1 MDSNRSRKVFISI
14 LGTGKY
20 DPCIYRQGDF
30 TSTETRFIQEA
41 TLDFLRVRSE
51 WSKYDAAY
59 IFLTPTARTSNW
71 QAVPI
76 DSRTDSPKD
85 YAGLEPTLSQ
95 MRLPFPVVPVDI
107 SEGGDEEAIWSVF
120 RSIYKQIHEGDRLY
134 IDITHS
140 FRYLPMLLLV
150 LTNYAK
156 ELKGAEVVSI
166 TYGNWEAKTETK
178 TEPKPLVD
186 LGALIELQDWT
197 MAAGEFL
204 RNGRASGLAELTKE
218 RVTPILKATKGK
230 SEPAKA
236 LRDLVNKLTT
246 VSQSLTTIR
255 GKEILSG
262 GIFEELDECTHGLDA
277 GLITPMVPLIDKI
290 KDSFGDFDTKSSVSN
305 GFVAARWCYRMQL
318 YQQSITILQE
328 TMKAYVA
335 ASHGYPSDEEHY
347 TELAAKAFFFAK
359 SNTPEEEWQLG
370 ESKSDPTDREKRA
383 KVVKQFLTGSAVR
396 ELHPLYTEIGQL
408 RNDFNHAGFRSNAVR
423 GRDIPDRIEKLIRR
437 TEEVLRGRQTIEAL
451 PTQSPAAPLFINLSN
466 HPSAGWEA
474 RQREAAEMYGKIE
487 DMDFP
492 AIPPEAGEREIT
504 DLAEEYVAR
513 IEERAE
519 TRDVTVHI
527 MGEMTFCYAVITRLQ
542 PLGIPCLASTTRRQV
557 TETADGVKEVRF
569 DFETFRKYPGA

>member
-1 MDSNRSRKVFISI
+1 MDSNKSRKVFISI
-14 LGTGKY
+14 LGTGNY
-20 DPCIYRQGDF
+20 NLCSYRQGDF
-30 TSTETRFIQEA
+30 TSTKTPFIQEA
-41 TLDFLRVRSE
+41 TLDLLKARSE
-51 WSKYDAAY
+51 WSENDAAY
-59 IFLTPTARTSNW
+59 IFLTPTARISNW
-71 QAVPI
+71 QAQPI
-76 DSRTDSPKD
+76 DIYVSHEVKK
-85 YAGLEPTLSQ
+85 YAGLEPTLNQ
-95 MRLPFPVVPVDI
+95 MKLPFPVVPVDI

-120 RSIYKQIHEGDRLY
+120 RSIYEQIHEGDRLY

-150 LTNYAK
+150 LTNYAR

-166 TYGNWEAKTETK
+166 TYGNWEAKTEPK

-197 MAAGEFL
+197 VAAGEFL

-218 RVTPILKATKGK
+218 RVTPILRK
-230 SEPAKA
+230 SEKKDKNAIR
-236 LRDLVNKLTT
+236 LSDMTRRLTT
-246 VSQSLTTIR
+246 VSQNLTTIR

-335 ASHGYPSDEEHY
+335 ASHGYPSEEEYY
-347 TELAAKAFFFAK
+347 TELAAKAFHITK
-359 SNTPEEEWQLG
+359 GSIPEEEWQLG
-370 ESKSDPTDREKRA
+370 ESDSTDREKRA
-383 KVVKQFLTGSAVR
+383 EVVRQYRDGSAVR

-408 RNDFNHAGFRSNAVR
+408 RNDFNHAGFRRNAVN

-437 TEEVLRGRQTIEAL
+437 TEEVLRGKQAIEPL
-451 PTQSPAAPLFINLSN
+451 PTQSPAAPLLINLSN
-466 HPSAGWEA
+466 HPSAGWGA
-474 RQREAAEMYGKIE
+474 RQREAAEMYGEIE

-492 AIPPEAGEREIT
+492 AIPPEVGEREIT

-513 IEERAE
+513 IKERAE

-527 MGEMTFCYAVITRLQ
+527 MGEMTFCYAVITKLR
-542 PLGIPCLASTTRRQV
+542 PLGIPCLASTTRREV

-569 DFETFRKYPGA
+569 DFETFRRYPGA

>member
-14 LGTGKY
+14 LGTGNY
-20 DPCIYRQGDF
+20 NPCIYRQGDF

-41 TLDFLRVRSE
+41 TLDLLRERSK
-51 WSKYDAAY
+51 WSADDAAY
-59 IFLTPTARTSNW
+59 IFLTPTARIANW
-71 QAVPI
+71 QAEPI
-76 DSRTDSPKD
+76 DIYDSKKVKR
-85 YAGLEPTLSQ
+85 YAGLEPTLDK
-95 MRLPFPVVPVDI
+95 MGLPFPVEPVDI

-120 RSIYKQIHEGDRLY
+120 RSIYDRICEGDRLY

-166 TYGNWEAKTETK
+166 TYGNLDAKQ
-178 TEPKPLVD
+178 LVD

-197 MAAGEFL
+197 VAAGEFL

-277 GLITPMVPLIDKI
+277 GLITPMGPLIEKI
-290 KDSFGDFDTKSSVSN
+290 RDSFRDFDTKSSVSN

-347 TELAAKAFFFAK
+347 TELAAKAFHITK
-359 SNTPEEEWQLG
+359 GSIPEDKWQLG
-370 ESKSDPTDREKRA
+370 ESDPTDREKRA
-383 KVVKQFLTGSAVR
+383 EVVRQYLAGSAVR

-408 RNDFNHAGFRSNAVR
+408 RNDFNHAGFRRNAVN
-423 GRDIPDRIEKLIRR
+423 GRDIPGRIEMLIKR
-437 TEEVLRGRQTIEAL
+437 TEEVLRGKQAIEPL
-451 PTQSPAAPLFINLSN
+451 PTQSPSAPLLINLSN
-466 HPSAGWEA
+466 HPSTGWGA
-474 RQREAAEMYGKIE
+474 RQREAAEMYGEIE

-492 AIPPEAGEREIT
+492 AIPPVAGEREIT

-542 PLGIPCLASTTRRQV
+542 PLGIPCIASTTRRQV

>member
-1 MDSNRSRKVFISI
+1 MDSSRSRKVFISI
-14 LGTGKY
+14 LGTGNYK
-20 DPCIYRQGDF
+20 PCSYRQGDF

-41 TLDFLRVRSE
+41 TLDLLKARSE
-51 WSKYDAAY
+51 WREDDAAY
-59 IFLTPTARTSNW
+59 IFLTPTARTANW
-71 QAVPI
+71 QAVPVYR
-76 DSRTDSPKD
+76 DGSPKD

-95 MRLPFPVVPVDI
+95 MDLLFPVEPVDI

-120 RSIYKQIHEGDRLY
+120 RSIYDRICEGDRLY

-166 TYGNWEAKTETK
+166 TYGNLDAKQ
-178 TEPKPLVD
+178 LVD

-197 MAAGEFL
+197 VAAGEFL

-277 GLITPMVPLIDKI
+277 GLIAPMGPLIDKI
-290 KDSFGDFDTKSSVSN
+290 KDSFGDFDTKPSVSN
-305 GFVAARWCYRMQL
+305 GFAAARWCYRMQL

-335 ASHGYPSDEEHY
+335 ASHGYPSDEEYY
-347 TELAAKAFFFAK
+347 TELAAKAFHITK
-359 SNTPEEEWQLG
+359 GSIPKDKWQLG
-370 ESKSDPTDREKRA
+370 ESDSTDRTDREARA
-383 KVVKQFLTGSAVR
+383 EVVRQFLADPVVR
-396 ELHPLYTEIGQL
+396 ELSQLYTEIGQL
-408 RNDFNHAGFRSNAVR
+408 RNDFNHAGFRRNAVN
-423 GRDIPDRIEKLIRR
+423 GRDIPGRIEKLIRR
-437 TEEVLRGRQTIEAL
+437 TEEVLRGKQAIEPL
-451 PTQSPAAPLFINLSN
+451 PTQSPAAPLLINLSN
-466 HPSAGWEA
+466 HPSAGWGA
-474 RQREAAEMYGKIE
+474 RQREAAEMYGEIE

-504 DLAEEYVAR
+504 DLAEEYVAQ

-569 DFETFRKYPGA
+569 DFETFRRYPGA

>member
-14 LGTGKY
+14 LGTGNY
-20 DPCIYRQGDF
+20 NPCIYRQGDF

-41 TLDFLRVRSE
+41 TLDFLEARSK
-51 WSKYDAAY
+51 WSADDAAY
-59 IFLTPTARTSNW
+59 IFLTPTARIANW
-71 QAVPI
+71 QAEPI
-76 DSRTDSPKD
+76 DIYDSKKVKR
-85 YAGLEPTLSQ
+85 YAGLEPTLDQ
-95 MRLPFPVVPVDI
+95 MGLPFPVEPVDI

-120 RSIYKQIHEGDRLY
+120 RSIYDRICEGDRLY

-166 TYGNWEAKTETK
+166 TYGNLDAKQ
-178 TEPKPLVD
+178 LVD

-197 MAAGEFL
+197 VAAGEFL

-230 SEPAKA
+230 SEAAKG

-246 VSQSLTTIR
+246 VSQSLITIR

-262 GIFEELDECTHGLDA
+262 EIFKELDECTHGLDA

-290 KDSFGDFDTKSSVSN
+290 KDSFGDFDTKPSVSN
-305 GFVAARWCYRMQL
+305 GFAAARWCYRMQL

-335 ASHGYPSDEEHY
+335 ASHGYPTDEEHY
-347 TELAAKAFFFAK
+347 TELAAKAFHITKGSIAEDK
-359 SNTPEEEWQLG
+359 WQLG
-370 ESKSDPTDREKRA
+370 ESDPTDREKRA
-383 KVVKQFLTGSAVR
+383 EVVRQYLAGSAVR

-408 RNDFNHAGFRSNAVR
+408 RNDFNHAGFRRNAVN
-423 GRDIPDRIEKLIRR
+423 GRDIPGRIEMLIKR
-437 TEEVLRGRQTIEAL
+437 TEEVLRGKQAIEPL
-451 PTQSPAAPLFINLSN
+451 PTQSPSAPLLINLSN
-466 HPSAGWEA
+466 HPSTGWGA
-474 RQREAAEMYGKIE
+474 RQREAAEMYGEIE

-492 AIPPEAGEREIT
+492 AIPPVAGEREIT

-542 PLGIPCLASTTRRQV
+542 PLGIPCIASTTRRQV

>member
-14 LGTGKY
+14 LGTGNY
-20 DPCIYRQGDF
+20 NPCIYRQGDF

-41 TLDFLRVRSE
+41 TLDFLEARSK
-51 WSKYDAAY
+51 WSADDAAY
-59 IFLTPTARTSNW
+59 IFLTPTARIANW
-71 QAVPI
+71 QAEPI
-76 DSRTDSPKD
+76 DIYDSKKVKR
-85 YAGLEPTLSQ
+85 YASLEPTLDQ
-95 MRLPFPVVPVDI
+95 MGLPFPVEPVDI

-120 RSIYKQIHEGDRLY
+120 RSIYDQIHEVDRLY

-166 TYGNWEAKTETK
+166 TYGNLDAKQ
-178 TEPKPLVD
+178 LVN

-197 MAAGEFL
+197 VAAGEFL

-230 SEPAKA
+230 SEPAKG

-262 GIFEELDECTHGLDA
+262 EIFKELDECTHGLDA
-277 GLITPMVPLIDKI
+277 GLITPMGPLIDKI
-290 KDSFGDFDTKSSVSN
+290 KDSFGNFDTKSSVSN

-347 TELAAKAFFFAK
+347 TELAAKAFHITK
-359 SNTPEEEWQLG
+359 GSIPEDKWQLG
-370 ESKSDPTDREKRA
+370 ESDPTDREKRA
-383 KVVKQFLTGSAVR
+383 EVVRQFLAGSAVR

-408 RNDFNHAGFRSNAVR
+408 RNDFNHAGFRRNAVN
-423 GRDIPDRIEKLIRR
+423 GRDIPGRIKELIKR
-437 TEEVLRGRQTIEAL
+437 TEEVLRGKQAVEPL
-451 PTQSPAAPLFINLSN
+451 PTQSPGAPLLINLSN
-466 HPSAGWEA
+466 HPSAGWGA
-474 RQREAAEMYGKIE
+474 RQREAAEMYGEIE
-487 DMDFP
+487 DVDFP
-492 AIPPEAGEREIT
+492 TIPPVAGEREIT

-542 PLGIPCLASTTRRQV
+542 PLGIPCIASTTRRQV
-557 TETADGVKEVRF
+557 TETTDGVKEVRF

>member
-14 LGTGKY
+14 LGTGNY
-20 DPCIYRQGDF
+20 NLCSYRQGDF
-30 TSTETRFIQEA
+30 TSTKTPFIQEA
-41 TLDFLRVRSE
+41 TLDFLRARSE

-59 IFLTPTARTSNW
+59 IFLTPTARISNW
-71 QAVPI
+71 QAEPI
-76 DSRTDSPKD
+76 DIYVSHEVKK
-85 YAGLEPTLSQ
+85 YAGLEPTLNQ
-95 MRLPFPVVPVDI
+95 MKLPFPVVPVDI

-150 LTNYAK
+150 LTNYAR

-166 TYGNWEAKTETK
+166 TYGNLDAKQ
-178 TEPKPLVD
+178 LVD

-230 SEPAKA
+230 SESAKG
-236 LRDLVNKLTT
+236 LRKLVDKLTT
-246 VSQSLTTIR
+246 VSQDLTTIR
-255 GKEILSG
+255 GKEILG
-262 GIFEELDECTHGLDA
+262 GKVFEELDKCTHGLNA
-277 GLITPMVPLIDKI
+277 GLITPMGPLIDKI
-290 KDSFGDFDTKSSVSN
+290 KDSFGDFDTKPSVSN

-335 ASHGYPSDEEHY
+335 ASHGYPSEEEYY
-347 TELAAKAFFFAK
+347 TELAAKAFIIAK
-359 SNTPEEEWQLG
+359 ESISEDEWRLG
-370 ESKSDPTDREKRA
+370 ESDPTDREKRA
-383 KVVKQFLTGSAVR
+383 EVVRQYLAGSAVR

-408 RNDFNHAGFRSNAVR
+408 RNDFNHAGFRRNAVN
-423 GRDIPDRIEKLIRR
+423 GRDIPGRIEKLIRR
-437 TEEVLRGRQTIEAL
+437 TEEVLRGKQAVEPL
-451 PTQSPAAPLFINLSN
+451 PTQSPGAPLLINLSN
-466 HPSAGWEA
+466 HPSAGWGA
-474 RQREAAEMYGKIE
+474 RQREAAKMYGEIE

-492 AIPPEAGEREIT
+492 AIPPVAGEREIT

-527 MGEMTFCYAVITRLQ
+527 MGEMTFCYAVITRLL

-569 DFETFRKYPGA
+569 DFETFRRYPGA

>member
-41 TLDFLRVRSE
+41 TLDFLRERCK
-51 WSKYDAAY
+51 WSADDAAY

-71 QAVPI
+71 QAKPVDKDGKSKGI
-76 DSRTDSPKD
+76 D
-85 YAGLEPTLSQ
+85 YIGLEPTLNQ
-95 MRLPFPVVPVDI
+95 MGLPFPVEPVDI
-107 SEGGDEEAIWSVF
+107 SEEGDEEAIWSVF
-120 RSIYKQIHEGDRLY
+120 RSIYEQIHEGDRLY

-150 LTNYAK
+150 LTNYAR

-166 TYGNWEAKTETK
+166 TYGNWEAK
-178 TEPKPLVD
+178 PDIKPIVD
-186 LGALIELQDWT
+186 LGALIDLQDWT
-197 MAAGEFL
+197 VAAGEFL

-255 GKEILSG
+255 GKEILG
-262 GIFEELDECTHGLDA
+262 GEIFEELYERTDGLDA

-290 KDSFGDFDTKSSVSN
+290 RDSFRDFDTKPSVSN
-305 GFVAARWCYRMQL
+305 GFAAARWCYRMQL

-335 ASHGYPSDEEHY
+335 ASHGHPSSQEYY
-347 TELAAKAFFFAK
+347 TELAAKAFHITK
-359 SNTPEEEWQLG
+359 GSIPKDKWQLG
-370 ESKSDPTDREKRA
+370 ESDSTDREARA
-383 KVVKQFLTGSAVR
+383 EVVRQFLADPVVR
-396 ELHPLYTEIGQL
+396 ELSQLYTEIGQL
-408 RNDFNHAGFRSNAVR
+408 RNDFNHAGFRRNAIN
-423 GRDIPDRIEKLIRR
+423 GRDIPGRIEMLIRR
-437 TEEVLRGRQTIEAL
+437 TEEVLRGKQTIEPL
-451 PTQSPAAPLFINLSN
+451 PTKPPAAPLLINLSN
-466 HPSAGWEA
+466 HPSAGWGA
-474 RQREAAEMYGKIE
+474 RQREAAEMYGEIE

-492 AIPPEAGEREIT
+492 AIPPVAGEREIA

-513 IEERAE
+513 IAERAE
-519 TRDVTVHI
+519 TRDVMVHI

-542 PLGIPCLASTTRRQV
+542 PLGIPCIASTTRRQV

>member
-1 MDSNRSRKVFISI
+1 MDSNRPRKVFISI
-14 LGTGKY
+14 LGTNKY

-41 TLDFLRVRSE
+41 TLDLLKARSE
-51 WSKYDAAY
+51 WSADDAAY
-59 IFLTPTARTSNW
+59 IFLTPTARTANW
-71 QAVPI
+71 QAVPVYR
-76 DSRTDSPKD
+76 DGSPKGED
-85 YAGLEPTLSQ
+85 YIGLEPTLNQ
-95 MRLPFPVVPVDI
+95 MGLPFRPKPVDI
-107 SEGGDEEAIWSVF
+107 SEEGDEEAIWSVF
-120 RSIYKQIHEGDRLY
+120 RSIYKQIHKGDRLY

-150 LTNYAK
+150 LTNYAR

-166 TYGNWEAKTETK
+166 TYGNWEAK
-178 TEPKPLVD
+178 PDIKPIVN
-186 LGALIELQDWT
+186 LGPLIELQDWT
-197 MAAGEFL
+197 VAAGEFL

-255 GKEILSG
+255 GKEILRG
-262 GIFEELDECTHGLDA
+262 EIFEELYKRTDGLDA
-277 GLITPMVPLIDKI
+277 DLIAPLSPLIEKI

-335 ASHGYPSDEEHY
+335 ASHGHPSSQEYY
-347 TELAAKAFFFAK
+347 TELAAKAFHITK
-359 SNTPEEEWQLG
+359 GSIPEEKWQLG
-370 ESKSDPTDREKRA
+370 ESDSTDRKKRA
-383 KVVKQFLTGSAVR
+383 EVVRQYRDGSAVR

-408 RNDFNHAGFRSNAVR
+408 RNDFNHAGFRHNAVN
-423 GRDIPDRIEKLIRR
+423 GRDIPGRIEMLIRR
-437 TEEVLRGRQTIEAL
+437 TEEVLRCKQIAEPL
-451 PTQSPAAPLFINLSN
+451 PTQSPGAPLLINLSN
-466 HPSAGWEA
+466 HPSAGWGA
-474 RQREAAEMYGKIE
+474 RQREAAEMYGEIE

-492 AIPPEAGEREIT
+492 AIPPVAGEREIT

-513 IEERAE
+513 IAEKSE

-542 PLGIPCLASTTRRQV
+542 PLGIPCIASTTRRQV

>member
-14 LGTGKY
+14 LGTGNYK
-20 DPCIYRQGDF
+20 PCIYRQGDF

-41 TLDFLRVRSE
+41 TLDFLRKSSE
-51 WSKYDAAY
+51 WCATDAAY
-59 IFLTPTARTSNW
+59 IFLTPTARSANW

-95 MRLPFPVVPVDI
+95 MGLPFPVEPVEI
-107 SEGGDEEAIWSVF
+107 SEEGDEEAIWSVF
-120 RSIYKQIHEGDRLY
+120 RSIYDRICEGDRLY

-166 TYGNWEAKTETK
+166 TYGNWEAKTEI
-178 TEPKPLVD
+178 KPIVD

-197 MAAGEFL
+197 VAAGEFL
-204 RNGRASGLAELTKE
+204 RNGRASGLADLTSK
-218 RVTPILKATKGK
+218 RVSSIQN
-230 SEPAKA
+230 EPGNENIDASR
-236 LRDLVNKLTT
+236 LDDLADKLTT
-246 VSQSLTTIR
+246 VSENLITIR

-262 GIFEELDECTHGLDA
+262 EIFKELDKYTHGLDV
-277 GLITPMVPLIDKI
+277 GLITPMVPLINKI
-290 KDSFGDFDTKSSVSN
+290 KDSFRDFDTKPSVSN
-305 GFVAARWCYRMQL
+305 GFAAARWCWRMKL

-335 ASHGYPSDEEHY
+335 ASHGYPSDTKRY
-347 TELAAKAFFFAK
+347 LELASKAFFIAK
-359 SNTPEEEWQLG
+359 TNTPEHKWKLDERN
-370 ESKSDPTDREKRA
+370 STDREKRA
-383 KVVKQFLTGSAVR
+383 KVVRQYLTDPVVR
-396 ELHPLYTEIGQL
+396 ELCQLYDEIGEL
-408 RNDFNHAGFRSNAVR
+408 RNDFNHAGIRQEPIN
-423 GRDIPDRIEKLIRR
+423 GGDIPDRIEELISD
-437 TEEVLRGRQTIEAL
+437 TEEMMRGKQTIEPL
-451 PTQSPAAPLFINLSN
+451 PTPPPGAPLLINLSN
-466 HPSAGWEA
+466 HPSADWGA
-474 RQREAAEMYGKIE
+474 RQREAAEMYGEIE

-504 DLAEEYVAR
+504 DLAEEYVSR

-542 PLGIPCLASTTRRQV
+542 PLGIPCIASTTRRQI
-557 TETADGVKEVRF
+557 TEAADGVKEVHF

>member
-1 MDSNRSRKVFISI
+1 MDSNKSRKVFISI
-14 LGTGKY
+14 LGTGNY
-20 DPCIYRQGDF
+20 NLCSYRQGDF
-30 TSTETRFIQEA
+30 TSTKTPFIQEA
-41 TLDFLRVRSE
+41 TLDFLRARSE
-51 WSKYDAAY
+51 WSQTDAAY
-59 IFLTPTARTSNW
+59 IFLTPTARIANW

-95 MRLPFPVVPVDI
+95 MGLPFPVEPVEI
-107 SEGGDEEAIWSVF
+107 SEEGDEEAIWSVF
-120 RSIYKQIHEGDRLY
+120 RSIYEQIHEGDRLY

-150 LTNYAK
+150 LTNYAR

-186 LGALIELQDWT
+186 LGALIELQGWT
-197 MAAGEFL
+197 VAAGEFL

-370 ESKSDPTDREKRA
+370 ESDPTDREKRA
-383 KVVKQFLTGSAVR
+383 EVVRQYLAGSAVR

-423 GRDIPDRIEKLIRR
+423 GRDIPGRIEMLIRR
-437 TEEVLRGRQTIEAL
+437 TEEVLRGKQAVEPL
-451 PTQSPAAPLFINLSN
+451 PTQSPGAPLLINLSN
-466 HPSAGWEA
+466 HPSAGWGA
-474 RQREAAEMYGKIE
+474 RQREAAEMYGVIE

-527 MGEMTFCYAVITRLQ
+527 MGEMTFCYAVITRLR

-569 DFETFRKYPGA
+569 DFETFRRYPGA

>member
-14 LGTGKY
+14 LGTGNY
-20 DPCIYRQGDF
+20 NLCSYRQGDF
-30 TSTETRFIQEA
+30 TSTKTPFIQEA
-41 TLDFLRVRSE
+41 TLDFLRARSE
-51 WSKYDAAY
+51 WSPTDAAY
-59 IFLTPTARTSNW
+59 IFLTPTAKISNW
-71 QAVPI
+71 QAEPI
-76 DSRTDSPKD
+76 DIYVSHEVKK
-85 YAGLEPTLSQ
+85 YAGLEPTLNQ
-95 MRLPFPVVPVDI
+95 MNLPFPVVPVDI

-166 TYGNWEAKTETK
+166 TYGNLDAKQ
-178 TEPKPLVD
+178 LVD

-197 MAAGEFL
+197 VAAGEFL

-262 GIFEELDECTHGLDA
+262 EIFEELDECTHGLDA
-277 GLITPMVPLIDKI
+277 GLITPMGPLIDKI
-290 KDSFGDFDTKSSVSN
+290 KDSFRDFDTKSSVSN

-347 TELAAKAFFFAK
+347 TELAAKAFHITK
-359 SNTPEEEWQLG
+359 GSIPKDKWQLG
-370 ESKSDPTDREKRA
+370 ESDPTDRTDREARA
-383 KVVKQFLTGSAVR
+383 EVVRQFLADPVVR
-396 ELHPLYTEIGQL
+396 ELSQLYTEIGQL
-408 RNDFNHAGFRSNAVR
+408 RNDFNHAGFRRNAVN
-423 GRDIPDRIEKLIRR
+423 GRDIPDRIEELIKR
-437 TEEVLRGRQTIEAL
+437 TEEVLRGKQAVEPL
-451 PTQSPAAPLFINLSN
+451 PTQSPGAPLLINLSN
-466 HPSAGWEA
+466 HPSAGWGA
-474 RQREAAEMYGKIE
+474 RQREAAEMYGEIE
-487 DMDFP
+487 DVDFP
-492 AIPPEAGEREIT
+492 AIPPVAGEREIT

-542 PLGIPCLASTTRRQV
+542 PLGIPCIASTTRRQV

>member
-1 MDSNRSRKVFISI
+1 MDSSRSRKVFISI
-14 LGTGKY
+14 LGTGNYK
-20 DPCIYRQGDF
+20 PCSYRQGDF
-30 TSTETRFIQEA
+30 TSTKTPFIQEA
-41 TLDFLRVRSE
+41 TLDFLRARSE

-59 IFLTPTARTSNW
+59 IFLTPTAKISNW
-71 QAVPI
+71 QAEPI
-76 DSRTDSPKD
+76 DIYVSHEVKK
-85 YAGLEPTLSQ
+85 YAGLEPTLNQ
-95 MRLPFPVVPVDI
+95 MKLPFPVVPVDI

-230 SEPAKA
+230 SESAKG
-236 LRDLVNKLTT
+236 LRKLVDKLTT
-246 VSQSLTTIR
+246 VSQDLTTIR

-277 GLITPMVPLIDKI
+277 GLITPMGPLIDKI

-347 TELAAKAFFFAK
+347 TELAAKAFHITK
-359 SNTPEEEWQLG
+359 GSIPEDKWQLG
-370 ESKSDPTDREKRA
+370 ESDPTDREKRA
-383 KVVKQFLTGSAVR
+383 EIVRQYLAGSAVR

-408 RNDFNHAGFRSNAVR
+408 RNDFNHAGFRRNAVN
-423 GRDIPDRIEKLIRR
+423 GRDIPGRIEKLIKR
-437 TEEVLRGRQTIEAL
+437 TEEVLRGKQAVEPL
-451 PTQSPAAPLFINLSN
+451 PTQSPGAPLLINLSN
-466 HPSAGWEA
+466 HPSAGWGA
-474 RQREAAEMYGKIE
+474 RQREAAEMYGEIE

-527 MGEMTFCYAVITRLQ
+527 MGEMTFCYAVITKLR

-569 DFETFRKYPGA
+569 DFETFRRYPGA

>member
-1 MDSNRSRKVFISI
+1 MDSSRSRKVFISI
-14 LGTGKY
+14 LGTGNYK
-20 DPCIYRQGDF
+20 PCSYRQGDF

-41 TLDFLRVRSE
+41 TLDFLRKRSE
-51 WSKYDAAY
+51 WCATDAAY
-59 IFLTPTARTSNW
+59 IFLTPTARIANW
-71 QAVPI
+71 QAEPI
-76 DSRTDSPKD
+76 NIYDSHKVKD

-95 MRLPFPVVPVDI
+95 MGLPFPVEPVEI
-107 SEGGDEEAIWSVF
+107 SEEGDEEAIWSVF
-120 RSIYKQIHEGDRLY
+120 RSIYDRICEGDRLY

-166 TYGNWEAKTETK
+166 TYGNWEAKTEI
-178 TEPKPLVD
+178 KPIVD

-197 MAAGEFL
+197 VAAGEFL

-230 SEPAKA
+230 SEAA
-236 LRDLVNKLTT
+236 DGLRKLVDKLTT
-246 VSQSLTTIR
+246 VSESLTTIR

-262 GIFEELDECTHGLDA
+262 GIFKELDKYTHGLDA

-290 KDSFGDFDTKSSVSN
+290 RDSFRDFDTKPSVSN
-305 GFVAARWCYRMQL
+305 GFAAARWCHRMQL

-335 ASHGYPSDEEHY
+335 ASHGYPSDDEDY
-347 TELAAKAFFFAK
+347 TELVATAFHIAKESISEDK
-359 SNTPEEEWQLG
+359 LWRG
-370 ESKSDPTDREKRA
+370 ESDPTDREARA
-383 KVVKQFLTGSAVR
+383 VRQFLADPVVR
-396 ELHPLYTEIGQL
+396 ELCQLYDEIRQL
-408 RNDFNHAGFRSNAVR
+408 RNDFNHAGFRSNAVK
-423 GRDIPDRIEKLIRR
+423 GRDIPGRIKMLIRR
-437 TEEVLRGRQTIEAL
+437 TEEMMRGKQTIEPL
-451 PTQSPAAPLFINLSN
+451 PTPPPGAPLLINLSN
-466 HPSAGWEA
+466 HPSADWGA
-474 RQREAAEMYGKIE
+474 RQREAAEMYGEIE

-504 DLAEEYVAR
+504 DLAEEYVSR

-542 PLGIPCLASTTRRQV
+542 PLGIPCIASTTRRQI
-557 TETADGVKEVRF
+557 TEAADGVKEVHF
-569 DFETFRKYPGA
+569 DFETFREYPGA

>member
-14 LGTGKY
+14 LGTNKY
-20 DPCIYRQGDF
+20 NPCIYRQDDF

-41 TLDFLRVRSE
+41 TLDFLRARSE
-51 WSKYDAAY
+51 WSPTDAAY

-71 QAVPI
+71 QAKPVDKDGKSKGI
-76 DSRTDSPKD
+76 D
-85 YAGLEPTLSQ
+85 YIGLEPTLNQ
-95 MRLPFPVVPVDI
+95 MGLPFPVEPVDI
-107 SEGGDEEAIWSVF
+107 SEEGDEEAIWSVF
-120 RSIYKQIHEGDRLY
+120 RSIYEQIHEGDRLY

-150 LTNYAK
+150 LTNYAR

-166 TYGNWEAKTETK
+166 TYGNWEAK
-178 TEPKPLVD
+178 PDIKPIVD
-186 LGALIELQDWT
+186 LGALIDLQDWT
-197 MAAGEFL
+197 VAAGEFL

-255 GKEILSG
+255 GKEILG
-262 GIFEELDECTHGLDA
+262 GEIFEELYERTDGLDA

-290 KDSFGDFDTKSSVSN
+290 RDSFRDFDTKPSVSN
-305 GFVAARWCYRMQL
+305 GFAAARWCYRMQL

-335 ASHGYPSDEEHY
+335 ASHGHPSSQEYY
-347 TELAAKAFFFAK
+347 TELAAKAFHITK
-359 SNTPEEEWQLG
+359 GSIPKDKWQLG
-370 ESKSDPTDREKRA
+370 ESDSTDREARA
-383 KVVKQFLTGSAVR
+383 EVVRQFLADPVVR
-396 ELHPLYTEIGQL
+396 ELSQLYTEIGQL
-408 RNDFNHAGFRSNAVR
+408 RNDFNHAGFRRNAIN
-423 GRDIPDRIEKLIRR
+423 GRDIPGRIEMLIRR
-437 TEEVLRGRQTIEAL
+437 TEEVLRGKQTAEPL
-451 PTQSPAAPLFINLSN
+451 PTQSPGAPLLINLSN
-466 HPSAGWEA
+466 HPSAGWGA
-474 RQREAAEMYGKIE
+474 RQREAAEMYGEIE

-492 AIPPEAGEREIT
+492 AIPPVAGEREIA

-513 IEERAE
+513 IAERAE
-519 TRDVTVHI
+519 TRDVMVHI

-542 PLGIPCLASTTRRQV
+542 PLGIPCIASTTRRQV

>member
-14 LGTGKY
+14 LGTNKY

-41 TLDFLRVRSE
+41 TLDLLKARSE
-51 WSKYDAAY
+51 WSADDAAY
-59 IFLTPTARTSNW
+59 IFLTPTARIANW
-71 QAVPI
+71 QAEPI
-76 DSRTDSPKD
+76 NIYDSHKVKD

-95 MRLPFPVVPVDI
+95 MGLPFPVEPVEI
-107 SEGGDEEAIWSVF
+107 SEEGDEEAIWSVF
-120 RSIYKQIHEGDRLY
+120 RSIYEQIHEGDRLY

-150 LTNYAK
+150 LTNYAR

-166 TYGNWEAKTETK
+166 TYGNWEAK
-178 TEPKPLVD
+178 PDIKPIVD
-186 LGALIELQDWT
+186 LGALIDLQDWT
-197 MAAGEFL
+197 VAAGEFL

-262 GIFEELDECTHGLDA
+262 GIFEELYERTDGLDA
-277 GLITPMVPLIDKI
+277 DLIAPLSPLIEKI
-290 KDSFGDFDTKSSVSN
+290 KDSFGDFDTKPSVSN
-305 GFVAARWCYRMQL
+305 GFAAARWCYRMQL

-335 ASHGYPSDEEHY
+335 ASHGYPSEEEYY
-347 TELAAKAFFFAK
+347 TELAAKAFHITK
-359 SNTPEEEWQLG
+359 GSIPEEEWQLG
-370 ESKSDPTDREKRA
+370 ESDSTDREKRA
-383 KVVKQFLTGSAVR
+383 EVVRQYLADSVVR
-396 ELHPLYTEIGQL
+396 ELSQLYTEIGQL
-408 RNDFNHAGFRSNAVR
+408 RNDFNHAGFRRNAVK
-423 GRDIPDRIEKLIRR
+423 GRDVPDKIEKLITR
-437 TEEVLRGRQTIEAL
+437 TEEMLRGKQTIEPL
-451 PTQSPAAPLFINLSN
+451 PTPPSGAPLLINLSN
-466 HPSAGWEA
+466 HPSADWGA
-474 RQREAAEMYGKIE
+474 RQREAAEMYGEIE

-492 AIPPEAGEREIT
+492 AIPPVAGEREIT

-542 PLGIPCLASTTRRQV
+542 PLGIPCIASTTRRQI
-557 TETADGVKEVRF
+557 TEAADGVKEVHF
-569 DFETFRKYPGA
+569 DFETFREYPGA

>member
-1 MDSNRSRKVFISI
+1 MDSNKSRKVFISI
-14 LGTGKY
+14 LGTGNY
-20 DPCIYRQGDF
+20 NLCSYRQGDF

-51 WSKYDAAY
+51 WRADDAAY

-71 QAVPI
+71 QAVPVYK
-76 DSRTDSPKD
+76 DGSPKGED
-85 YAGLEPTLSQ
+85 YIGLEPTLSQ
-95 MRLPFPVVPVDI
+95 MGLPFPVKPVDI
-107 SEGGDEEAIWSVF
+107 SEEGDEEAIWSVF
-120 RSIYKQIHEGDRLY
+120 RSIYEQIHEGDRLY

-150 LTNYAK
+150 LTNYAR

-166 TYGNWEAKTETK
+166 TYGNLDAKQ
-178 TEPKPLVD
+178 LVD

-197 MAAGEFL
+197 VAAGEFL

-218 RVTPILKATKGK
+218 RVTPILRK
-230 SEPAKA
+230 SEKKDKNAIR
-236 LRDLVNKLTT
+236 LSDMTRRLTT
-246 VSQSLTTIR
+246 VSQNLITIR

-262 GIFEELDECTHGLDA
+262 EMFKKLDECTHGLDA
-277 GLITPMVPLIDKI
+277 GLITPMVPLVDKI
-290 KDSFGDFDTKSSVSN
+290 KDSFGDFDTKPSVSN

-335 ASHGYPSDEEHY
+335 ASHGYPSEEEYY
-347 TELAAKAFFFAK
+347 TELAAKAFIIAK
-359 SNTPEEEWQLG
+359 ESISEDEWRLG
-370 ESKSDPTDREKRA
+370 ESDPTDREKRA
-383 KVVKQFLTGSAVR
+383 EVVRQYLAGSAVR

-408 RNDFNHAGFRSNAVR
+408 RNDFNHAGFRRNAVN
-423 GRDIPDRIEKLIRR
+423 GRDIPGRIEKLIKR
-437 TEEVLRGRQTIEAL
+437 TEEVLRGKQAVEPL
-451 PTQSPAAPLFINLSN
+451 PTQSPAAPLLINLSN
-466 HPSAGWEA
+466 HPSAGWGA
-474 RQREAAEMYGKIE
+474 RQREAAGMYGEIE

-513 IEERAE
+513 IKERAE

-527 MGEMTFCYAVITRLQ
+527 MGEMTFCYTVITKLR

-569 DFETFRKYPGA
+569 DFETFRRYPGA

>member
-14 LGTGKY
+14 LGTGNY
-20 DPCIYRQGDF
+20 NLCSYRQGDF

-41 TLDFLRVRSE
+41 TLDFLKARSE
-51 WSKYDAAY
+51 WCPNDAAY
-59 IFLTPTARTSNW
+59 IFLTPTAQTANW
-71 QAVPI
+71 QAEPAYK
-76 DSRTDSPKD
+76 DGSPKGED
-85 YAGLEPTLSQ
+85 YIGLEPTLSQ

-166 TYGNWEAKTETK
+166 TYGNLDAKQ
-178 TEPKPLVD
+178 LVD

-197 MAAGEFL
+197 VAAGEFL

-218 RVTPILKATKGK
+218 RVTPILRK
-230 SEPAKA
+230 SEKKDKNAIR
-236 LRDLVNKLTT
+236 LSDMTRRLTT
-246 VSQSLTTIR
+246 VSQNLITIR

-262 GIFEELDECTHGLDA
+262 EMFKKLDECTHGLDA
-277 GLITPMVPLIDKI
+277 GLITPMVPLVDKI
-290 KDSFGDFDTKSSVSN
+290 KDSFGDFDTKPSVSN

-335 ASHGYPSDEEHY
+335 ASHGYPSEEEYY
-347 TELAAKAFFFAK
+347 TELAAKAFIIAK
-359 SNTPEEEWQLG
+359 ESISEDEWRLG
-370 ESKSDPTDREKRA
+370 ESDPTDREKRA
-383 KVVKQFLTGSAVR
+383 EVVRQYLAGSAVR

-408 RNDFNHAGFRSNAVR
+408 RNDFNHAGFRRNAVN
-423 GRDIPDRIEKLIRR
+423 GRDIPGRIEKLIKR
-437 TEEVLRGRQTIEAL
+437 TEEVLRGKQAVEPL
-451 PTQSPAAPLFINLSN
+451 PTQSPAAPLLINLSN
-466 HPSAGWEA
+466 HPSAGWGA
-474 RQREAAEMYGKIE
+474 RQREAAGMYGEIE

-513 IEERAE
+513 IKERAE

-527 MGEMTFCYAVITRLQ
+527 MGEMTFCYTVITKLR

-569 DFETFRKYPGA
+569 DFETFRRYPGA

>member
-1 MDSNRSRKVFISI
+1 MDSSRSRKVFISI
-14 LGTGKY
+14 LGTGNY
-20 DPCIYRQGDF
+20 FPCSYRQGDF
-30 TSTETRFIQEA
+30 TSSETRFIQEA
-41 TLDFLRVRSE
+41 TLDFLRARSE
-51 WSKYDAAY
+51 WSADDAAY

-71 QAVPI
+71 QAVPVYK
-76 DSRTDSPKD
+76 DGSPKGED

-95 MRLPFPVVPVDI
+95 MGLPFPVEPVEI
-107 SEGGDEEAIWSVF
+107 SEEGDEEAIWSVF
-120 RSIYKQIHEGDRLY
+120 RSIYDQIHEGDRLY

-150 LTNYAK
+150 LTNYAR

-197 MAAGEFL
+197 VAAGEFL

-218 RVTPILKATKGK
+218 RVTPILRK
-230 SEPAKA
+230 SEKKDKNAIR
-236 LRDLVNKLTT
+236 LSDMTRRLTT
-246 VSQSLTTIR
+246 VSQNLITIR

-262 GIFEELDECTHGLDA
+262 EMFKKLDECTHGLDA
-277 GLITPMVPLIDKI
+277 GLITPMVPLVDKI
-290 KDSFGDFDTKSSVSN
+290 KDSFRDFDTKPSVSN
-305 GFVAARWCYRMQL
+305 GFATARWCYRMQL

-347 TELAAKAFFFAK
+347 TELAAKAFHITK
-359 SNTPEEEWQLG
+359 GSIPKDKWQLG
-370 ESKSDPTDREKRA
+370 ESDPTDREKRA
-383 KVVKQFLTGSAVR
+383 QVVRQYLAGSAVR

-408 RNDFNHAGFRSNAVR
+408 RNDFNHAGFRRNAVN
-423 GRDIPDRIEKLIRR
+423 GRDIPGRIEKLIRR
-437 TEEVLRGRQTIEAL
+437 TEEVLRGKQAIEPL
-451 PTQSPAAPLFINLSN
+451 PTQSPGAPLLINLSN
-466 HPSAGWEA
+466 HPSAGWGA
-474 RQREAAEMYGKIE
+474 RQREAAEMYGEIE

-504 DLAEEYVAR
+504 DLAEEYVAQ

-527 MGEMTFCYAVITRLQ
+527 MGEMTFCYAVITRLR

-569 DFETFRKYPGA
+569 DFETFRRYPGA

>member
-1 MDSNRSRKVFISI
+1 MDSNRPRKVFISI
-14 LGTGKY
+14 LGTGNY
-20 DPCIYRQGDF
+20 QPCIYRQDDF
-30 TSTETRFIQEA
+30 TSTKTPFIQEA
-41 TLDFLRVRSE
+41 TLDLLKARSE
-51 WSKYDAAY
+51 WSPTDAAY

-95 MRLPFPVVPVDI
+95 MGLPFPVEPVEI
-107 SEGGDEEAIWSVF
+107 SEEGDEEAIWSVF
-120 RSIYKQIHEGDRLY
+120 RSIYDRICEGDRLY

-166 TYGNWEAKTETK
+166 TYGNLDTK
-178 TEPKPLVD
+178 QLVD

-197 MAAGEFL
+197 VAAGEFL

-262 GIFEELDECTHGLDA
+262 KVFEELDKCTHGLDA
-277 GLITPMVPLIDKI
+277 GLITPMGPLIDKI
-290 KDSFGDFDTKSSVSN
+290 KDSFGDFDTKPSVSN

-335 ASHGYPSDEEHY
+335 ASHGYPSEEEYY
-347 TELAAKAFFFAK
+347 TELAAKAFIIAK
-359 SNTPEEEWQLG
+359 ESISEDEWRLG
-370 ESKSDPTDREKRA
+370 ESDPTDREKRA

-408 RNDFNHAGFRSNAVR
+408 RNDFNHAGFRSNAVN
-423 GRDIPDRIEKLIRR
+423 GRDIPGRIEKLIRR
-437 TEEVLRGRQTIEAL
+437 TEEVLRGKQAIEAL
-451 PTQSPAAPLFINLSN
+451 PTQSPGTPLFINLSN
-466 HPSAGWEA
+466 HPSAGWGA
-474 RQREAAEMYGKIE
+474 RQREAAEMYGEIE
-487 DMDFP
+487 DMGFP

-504 DLAEEYVAR
+504 DLAEKYVAR

-527 MGEMTFCYAVITRLQ
+527 MGEMTFCYAVITRLR

>member
-14 LGTGKY
+14 LGTGNY
-20 DPCIYRQGDF
+20 NPCIYRQGDF

-41 TLDFLRVRSE
+41 TLDFLEARSK
-51 WSKYDAAY
+51 WSADDAAY
-59 IFLTPTARTSNW
+59 IFLTPTARIANW
-71 QAVPI
+71 QAEPI
-76 DSRTDSPKD
+76 DIYDSKKVKR
-85 YAGLEPTLSQ
+85 YAGLEPTLDK
-95 MRLPFPVVPVDI
+95 MGLPFPVEPVDI

-120 RSIYKQIHEGDRLY
+120 RSIYDRICEGDRLY

-166 TYGNWEAKTETK
+166 TYGNLDAKQ
-178 TEPKPLVD
+178 LVD

-197 MAAGEFL
+197 VAAGEFL

-277 GLITPMVPLIDKI
+277 GLITPMGPLIEKI
-290 KDSFGDFDTKSSVSN
+290 RDSFRDFDTKSSVSN

-347 TELAAKAFFFAK
+347 TELAAKAFHITK
-359 SNTPEEEWQLG
+359 GSIPEDKWQLG
-370 ESKSDPTDREKRA
+370 ESDPTDREKRA
-383 KVVKQFLTGSAVR
+383 EVVRQYLAGSAVR

-408 RNDFNHAGFRSNAVR
+408 RNDFNHAGFRRNAVN
-423 GRDIPDRIEKLIRR
+423 GRDIPGRIEMLIKR
-437 TEEVLRGRQTIEAL
+437 TEEVLRGKQAIEPL
-451 PTQSPAAPLFINLSN
+451 PTQSPGAPLLINLSN
-466 HPSAGWEA
+466 HPSAGWGA
-474 RQREAAEMYGKIE
+474 RQREAAEMYGEIE
-487 DMDFP
+487 DMGFP

-542 PLGIPCLASTTRRQV
+542 PLGIPCIASTTRRQV

>member
-1 MDSNRSRKVFISI
+1 MDSNRPRKVFISI
-14 LGTGKY
+14 LGTNKY

-41 TLDFLRVRSE
+41 TLDLLKARSE
-51 WSKYDAAY
+51 WSADDAAY
-59 IFLTPTARTSNW
+59 IFLTPTARTANW
-71 QAVPI
+71 QAVPVYR
-76 DSRTDSPKD
+76 DGSPKGED
-85 YAGLEPTLSQ
+85 YIGLEPTLDQ
-95 MRLPFPVVPVDI
+95 MGLPFRPKPVDI
-107 SEGGDEEAIWSVF
+107 SEEGDEEAIWSVF
-120 RSIYKQIHEGDRLY
+120 RSIYKQIHKGDRLY

-150 LTNYAK
+150 LTNYAR

-166 TYGNWEAKTETK
+166 TYGNWEAK
-178 TEPKPLVD
+178 PDIKPIVN
-186 LGALIELQDWT
+186 LGPLIELQDWT
-197 MAAGEFL
+197 VAAGEFL

-255 GKEILSG
+255 GKEILRG
-262 GIFEELDECTHGLDA
+262 EIFEELFERTDGLDA
-277 GLITPMVPLIDKI
+277 DLIAPLSPLIEKI
-290 KDSFGDFDTKSSVSN
+290 KDSFGDFDTKPSVSN

-335 ASHGYPSDEEHY
+335 ASHGHPSSQEYY
-347 TELAAKAFFFAK
+347 TELAAKAFHITK
-359 SNTPEEEWQLG
+359 GSIPKDKWQLG
-370 ESKSDPTDREKRA
+370 ESDSTDREARA
-383 KVVKQFLTGSAVR
+383 EVVRQFLADPVVR
-396 ELHPLYTEIGQL
+396 ELSQLYTEIGQL
-408 RNDFNHAGFRSNAVR
+408 RNDFNHAGFRRNAVN
-423 GRDIPDRIEKLIRR
+423 GRDIPGRIEELIKR
-437 TEEVLRGRQTIEAL
+437 TEEVLRCKQTAKPL
-451 PTQSPAAPLFINLSN
+451 PTQSPGAPLLINLSN
-466 HPSAGWEA
+466 HPSAGWGA
-474 RQREAAEMYGKIE
+474 RQRDAAEMYGEIE

-492 AIPPEAGEREIT
+492 AIPPVAGEREIT
-504 DLAEEYVAR
+504 DLAEEYIAR
-513 IEERAE
+513 IAERAE

-542 PLGIPCLASTTRRQV
+542 PLGIPCIASTTKRQV

>member
-14 LGTGKY
+14 LGTGNY
-20 DPCIYRQGDF
+20 NLCSYRQGDF

-41 TLDFLRVRSE
+41 TLDFLKARNE
-51 WSKYDAAY
+51 WCPNDAAY
-59 IFLTPTARTSNW
+59 IFLTPTAQTANW
-71 QAVPI
+71 QAEPAYK
-76 DSRTDSPKD
+76 DGSPKGED
-85 YAGLEPTLSQ
+85 YIGLEPTLSQ
-95 MRLPFPVVPVDI
+95 MRLPFPVKPVDI
-107 SEGGDEEAIWSVF
+107 SEEGDEEAIWSVF
-120 RSIYKQIHEGDRLY
+120 RSIYDQIHEGDRLY

-150 LTNYAK
+150 LTNYAR

-166 TYGNWEAKTETK
+166 TYGNLDAKQ
-178 TEPKPLVD
+178 LVD

-197 MAAGEFL
+197 VAAGEFL

-230 SEPAKA
+230 NEVASGLSK
-236 LRDLVNKLTT
+236 LVDRLTT

-255 GKEILSG
+255 GKEILEG
-262 GIFEELDECTHGLDA
+262 KIFKELDKCTHGLDA
-277 GLITPMVPLIDKI
+277 GLIAPMGPLIDKI
-290 KDSFGDFDTKSSVSN
+290 KDSFGDFDTKPSVSN

-335 ASHGYPSDEEHY
+335 ASHGYPSEEEYY
-347 TELAAKAFFFAK
+347 TELAAKAFIIAK
-359 SNTPEEEWQLG
+359 ESISEDEWRLG
-370 ESKSDPTDREKRA
+370 ESDPTDREKRA
-383 KVVKQFLTGSAVR
+383 EVVRQYRDGSAVR

-408 RNDFNHAGFRSNAVR
+408 RNDFNHAGFRSNAVN
-423 GRDIPDRIEKLIRR
+423 GRDIPGRIEKLIKR
-437 TEEVLRGRQTIEAL
+437 TEEVLRGKQTIEAL
-451 PTQSPAAPLFINLSN
+451 PTQSPGAPLLINLSN
-466 HPSAGWEA
+466 HPSAGWGA
-474 RQREAAEMYGKIE
+474 RQREAAEMYGEIE
-487 DMDFP
+487 DMAFP

-569 DFETFRKYPGA
+569 DFETFRRYPGA

>member
-14 LGTGKY
+14 LGTGNYK
-20 DPCIYRQGDF
+20 PCIYRQGDF

-41 TLDFLRVRSE
+41 TLDFLRKHSE
-51 WSKYDAAY
+51 WSATDAAY
-59 IFLTPTARTSNW
+59 IFLTPTARTANW
-71 QAVPI
+71 QAEPI
-76 DSRTDSPKD
+76 NIYDSHKVKD

-95 MRLPFPVVPVDI
+95 MGLPFPVEPIEI
-107 SEGGDEEAIWSVF
+107 SEEGDEEAIWSVF
-120 RSIYKQIHEGDRLY
+120 RSIYDQIREGDRLY

-166 TYGNWEAKTETK
+166 TYGNWEAKTEI
-178 TEPKPLVD
+178 KPIVD

-197 MAAGEFL
+197 VAAGEFL
-204 RNGRASGLAELTKE
+204 RNGRASGLADLTSK
-218 RVTPILKATKGK
+218 RVSSIQN
-230 SEPAKA
+230 EPGNENIDASR
-236 LRDLVNKLTT
+236 LDDLADKLTT
-246 VSQSLTTIR
+246 VSENLITIR

-262 GIFEELDECTHGLDA
+262 EIFKELDKYTHGLDV
-277 GLITPMVPLIDKI
+277 GLITPMVPLINKI
-290 KDSFGDFDTKSSVSN
+290 KDSFRDFNTKPSVSN
-305 GFVAARWCYRMQL
+305 GFAAARWCWRMKL

-335 ASHGYPSDEEHY
+335 ASHGYPSDTKRY
-347 TELAAKAFFFAK
+347 LELASKAFFIAK
-359 SNTPEEEWQLG
+359 TNTPEHKWKLDERN
-370 ESKSDPTDREKRA
+370 STDREKRA
-383 KVVKQFLTGSAVR
+383 KVVRQYLADPVVR
-396 ELHPLYTEIGQL
+396 ELCQLYDEIGEL
-408 RNDFNHAGFRSNAVR
+408 RNDFNHAGIRQEPIN
-423 GRDIPDRIEKLIRR
+423 GGDIPDRIDELISD
-437 TEEVLRGRQTIEAL
+437 TEEMMRGKQTIEPL
-451 PTQSPAAPLFINLSN
+451 PTPPPGAPLLINLSN
-466 HPSAGWEA
+466 HPSADWGT
-474 RQREAAEMYGKIE
+474 RQRETAEMYGEIE

-504 DLAEEYVAR
+504 DLAEEYVSR

-542 PLGIPCLASTTRRQV
+542 PLGIPCIASTTRRQI
-557 TETADGVKEVRF
+557 TEAADGVKEVHF

>member
-1 MDSNRSRKVFISI
+1 MDSSRSRKVFISI
-14 LGTGKY
+14 LGTGNYK
-20 DPCIYRQGDF
+20 PCSYRQGDF

-41 TLDFLRVRSE
+41 TLDFLRKRSE
-51 WSKYDAAY
+51 WCATDAAY
-59 IFLTPTARTSNW
+59 IFLTPTARIANW
-71 QAVPI
+71 QAEPI
-76 DSRTDSPKD
+76 NIYDSHKVKD

-95 MRLPFPVVPVDI
+95 MGLPFPVEPVEI
-107 SEGGDEEAIWSVF
+107 SEEGDEEAIWSVF
-120 RSIYKQIHEGDRLY
+120 RSIYDRICEGDRLY

-166 TYGNWEAKTETK
+166 TYGNWEAKTEI
-178 TEPKPLVD
+178 KPIVD

-197 MAAGEFL
+197 VAAGEFL

-230 SEPAKA
+230 SEAA
-236 LRDLVNKLTT
+236 DGLRKLVDKLTT
-246 VSQSLTTIR
+246 VSESLTTIR

-262 GIFEELDECTHGLDA
+262 GIFKELDKYTHGLDA

-290 KDSFGDFDTKSSVSN
+290 KDSFRDFDTKPSVSN
-305 GFVAARWCYRMQL
+305 GFAAARWCCRMQL

-335 ASHGYPSDEEHY
+335 ASQGYPSDEEYY
-347 TELAAKAFFFAK
+347 TELASNAFHIAKG
-359 SNTPEEEWQLG
+359 SIPEDEWQLG
-370 ESKSDPTDREKRA
+370 ESKSDPTDREARVE
-383 KVVKQFLTGSAVR
+383 VVRQFLAGSAVR

-408 RNDFNHAGFRSNAVR
+408 RNDFNHAGFRRKAIN
-423 GRDIPDRIEKLIRR
+423 GRKIPGKIEEKIRR
-437 TEEVLRGRQTIEAL
+437 TEEVLRGKQTIEPL
-451 PTQSPAAPLFINLSN
+451 PTPPPGAPLLINLSN
-466 HPSAGWEA
+466 HPSAGWGV
-474 RQREAAEMYGKIE
+474 RQREAAEMYGEIE
-487 DMDFP
+487 DMTFP

-504 DLAEEYVAR
+504 DLAEEYVSR

-527 MGEMTFCYAVITRLQ
+527 MGEVTFCYAVITRLQ
-542 PLGIPCLASTTRRQV
+542 SLGIPCIASTTRRQI
-557 TETADGVKEVRF
+557 TEAADGVKEVHF
-569 DFETFRKYPGA
+569 GFETFRKYPGA

>member
-1 MDSNRSRKVFISI
+1 MESSRPRRVFISI
-14 LGTGKY
+14 LGTGNYK
-20 DPCIYRQGDF
+20 PCIYRQGDF
-30 TSTETRFIQEA
+30 TSTKTPFIQEA
-41 TLDFLRVRSE
+41 TLDLLKARSE
-51 WSKYDAAY
+51 WSENDAAY

-71 QAVPI
+71 QAEPI
-76 DSRTDSPKD
+76 DIYVSHEVKK
-85 YAGLEPTLSQ
+85 YAGLEPTLNQ
-95 MRLPFPVVPVDI
+95 MKLPFPVEPVEI
-107 SEGGDEEAIWSVF
+107 SEEGDEEAIWSVF
-120 RSIYKQIHEGDRLY
+120 RSIYDQIHEGDRLY

-150 LTNYAK
+150 LTNYAR
-156 ELKGAEVVSI
+156 ELKGTEVVSI
-166 TYGNWEAKTETK
+166 TYGNWEVKAEI
-178 TEPKPLVD
+178 KPIVD

-197 MAAGEFL
+197 VAAGEFL

-218 RVTPILKATKGK
+218 KVTPILKATKGK
-230 SEPAKA
+230 SESAKG
-236 LRDLVNKLTT
+236 LRKLVDKLTT

-262 GIFEELDECTHGLDA
+262 KIFEELDKCTHGLDA
-277 GLITPMVPLIDKI
+277 GLITPMGPLIDKI
-290 KDSFGDFDTKSSVSN
+290 KDSFGDFDTKPSVSN

-335 ASHGYPSDEEHY
+335 ASHGYPSEEEYY
-347 TELAAKAFFFAK
+347 TELAAKAFIIAK
-359 SNTPEEEWQLG
+359 ESISEDEWRLG
-370 ESKSDPTDREKRA
+370 ESDPTDREKRA

-408 RNDFNHAGFRSNAVR
+408 RNDFNHAGFRSNAVN
-423 GRDIPDRIEKLIRR
+423 GRDIPGRIEKLIRR
-437 TEEVLRGRQTIEAL
+437 TEEVLRGKQAIEAL
-451 PTQSPAAPLFINLSN
+451 PTQSPGTPLFINLSN
-466 HPSAGWEA
+466 HPSAGWGA
-474 RQREAAEMYGKIE
+474 RQREAAEMYGEIE
-487 DMDFP
+487 DMGFP

-504 DLAEEYVAR
+504 DLAEKYVAR

-527 MGEMTFCYAVITRLQ
+527 MGEMTFCYAVITRLR

-569 DFETFRKYPGA
+569 DFETFRRYPGA

>member
-1 MDSNRSRKVFISI
+1 MDSSKSRKVFISI

-41 TLDFLRVRSE
+41 TLDFLRKHSE
-51 WSKYDAAY
+51 WSATDAAY
-59 IFLTPTARTSNW
+59 IFLTPTARSANW

-95 MRLPFPVVPVDI
+95 MGLPFPVEPVEI
-107 SEGGDEEAIWSVF
+107 SEEGDEEAIWSVF
-120 RSIYKQIHEGDRLY
+120 RSIYDQIREGDRLY

-166 TYGNWEAKTETK
+166 TYGNWEAKTEI
-178 TEPKPLVD
+178 KPIVD

-197 MAAGEFL
+197 VAAGEFL
-204 RNGRASGLAELTKE
+204 RNGRASGLADLTSK
-218 RVTPILKATKGK
+218 RVSSIQN
-230 SEPAKA
+230 EPGNENIDASR
-236 LRDLVNKLTT
+236 LDDLADKLTT
-246 VSQSLTTIR
+246 VSENLITIR

-262 GIFEELDECTHGLDA
+262 EIFKELDKYTHGLDV
-277 GLITPMVPLIDKI
+277 GLITPMVPLINKI
-290 KDSFGDFDTKSSVSN
+290 KDSFRDFDTKPSVSN
-305 GFVAARWCYRMQL
+305 GFAAARWCWRMKL

-335 ASHGYPSDEEHY
+335 ASHGYPTDTKRY
-347 TELAAKAFFFAK
+347 LELASKAFFIAK
-359 SNTPEEEWQLG
+359 TNTPEHKWKLDERN
-370 ESKSDPTDREKRA
+370 PTDREKRA
-383 KVVKQFLTGSAVR
+383 EVVKQFLTDPFVR
-396 ELHPLYTEIGQL
+396 ELCQLYDEIGKL
-408 RNDFNHAGFRSNAVR
+408 RNDFNHAGIRQEPIN
-423 GRDIPDRIEKLIRR
+423 GGDIPDRIEDLISD
-437 TEEVLRGRQTIEAL
+437 TEERLRDKQTIDPL
-451 PTQSPAAPLFINLSN
+451 PTPPPGAPLLINLSN
-466 HPSAGWEA
+466 HPSTDWGA
-474 RQREAAEMYGKIE
+474 RQREAAEMYGEIE
-487 DMDFP
+487 DMTFP
-492 AIPPEAGEREIT
+492 AIPPEAGEIEIT
-504 DLAEEYVAR
+504 DLAEEYVSR

-542 PLGIPCLASTTRRQV
+542 PLGIPCIASTTRRQI
-557 TETADGVKEVRF
+557 TEAADGVKEVHF
-569 DFETFRKYPGA
+569 DFETFREYPGA